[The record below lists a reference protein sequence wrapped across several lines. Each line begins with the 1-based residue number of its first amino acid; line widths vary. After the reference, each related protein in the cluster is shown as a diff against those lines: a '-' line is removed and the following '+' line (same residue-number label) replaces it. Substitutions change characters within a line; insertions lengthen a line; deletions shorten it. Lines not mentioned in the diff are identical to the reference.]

1 MYNDPLGTWR
11 CVLAKKNSFSIVG
24 VGASQ
29 GGYEN
34 TKAALEKLDLS
45 HLKGRTVLIK
55 PNAGRIAEPD
65 SGINT
70 SPEAVAG
77 CADALLEAGTSSI
90 TVGESPILG
99 VKALEALESCGIA
112 DVARKRG
119 IELLDLD
126 EMPARITKLRKGR
139 ALKSIGVC
147 GRVPDFDIIVS
158 VAVMKTHMHTG
169 VSLSLKNIKG
179 MLHGKEKVKL
189 HQLPG
194 EEGPEGRPLDIAIS
208 DLLEILRPDI
218 GVIDGWVGL
227 EGLGPSTGTAKPL
240 DVAVASLDP
249 VAADAVACRLMEI
262 DPLSI
267 PHIALAAKKGAG
279 TANLEEIDVIPSDYE
294 RFASP
299 FERPPT
305 DIALAFPDVVIY
317 EAGACSACIST
328 AMLFLQH
335 FSEELK
341 EYRIEGGKIHVALGK
356 DVEEVP
362 AGTIVIGNCA
372 AKHQNR
378 GPFAKGCP
386 PVASQIYKAVT
397 GREPDGPVP

>member
-1 MYNDPLGTWR
+1 MDRKRTSS
-11 CVLAKKNSFSIVG
+11 VVG
-24 VGASQ
+24 VGASR
-29 GGYEN
+29 GAYEN
-34 TKAALEKLDLS
+34 TRSALERLDLS
-45 HLKGRTVLIK
+45 HVKGQTVLIK
-55 PNAGRIAEPD
+55 PNAGRITEPG

-77 CADALLEAGTSSI
+77 CADALLEAGASSI

-99 VKALEALESCGIA
+99 VNALEALESCGIA
-112 DVARKRG
+112 ETARKRG
-119 IELLDLD
+119 IEILDLD
-126 EMPARITKLRKGR
+126 EAPAKITKLRKGE
-139 ALKSIGVC
+139 ALKSIGIC
-147 GRVPDFDIIVS
+147 GRVPEFDVIVS

-169 VSLSLKNIKG
+169 VSLSLKNVKG
-179 MLHGKEKVKL
+179 MLRGREKIKL

-194 EEGPEGRPLDIAIS
+194 KESPEGLPLDIAIS

-227 EGLGPSTGTAKPL
+227 EGLGPSAGTPKKL
-240 DVAVASLDP
+240 DAAVASLDP

-262 DPLSI
+262 DPISI
-267 PHIALAAKKGAG
+267 PHIAMASKRGAG
-279 TANLEEIDVIPSDYE
+279 TADLAEIDVIPSDYE
-294 RFASP
+294 RVASP

-305 DIALAFPDVVIY
+305 DLALAFPDVVIY

-335 FSEELK
+335 FSDELR
-341 EYRIEGGKIHVALGK
+341 EYQIEDGKIHVALGK
-356 DVEEVP
+356 DVEDVP

-372 AKHQNR
+372 AMYKSR

-386 PVASQIYKAVT
+386 PVASQIYREIT

>member
-1 MYNDPLGTWR
+1 M
-11 CVLAKKNSFSIVG
+11 VKKRLSSIVG
-24 VGASQ
+24 VGASR
-29 GGYEN
+29 GAYRN
-34 TKAALEKLDLS
+34 TRSALEKLDLAS
-45 HLKGRTVLIK
+45 VRGQTVLIK
-55 PNAGRIAEPD
+55 PNAGRITEPD

-77 CADALLEAGTSSI
+77 CADALLEAGASSI

-112 DVARKRG
+112 ETARKRG
-119 IELLDLD
+119 IEILDLD
-126 EMPARITKLRKGR
+126 EAPAKVTKLLKGK
-139 ALKSIGVC
+139 ALKSIGIC

-169 VSLSLKNIKG
+169 VSLSLKNVKG

-194 EEGPEGRPLDIAIS
+194 KESPEGRPLDIAIS

-227 EGLGPSTGTAKPL
+227 EGLGPSAGTAKPL
-240 DVAVASLDP
+240 DAAVASLDP

-262 DPLSI
+262 DPISI

-279 TANLEEIDVIPSDYE
+279 TADLKKINVLPSDYE
-294 RFASP
+294 RFASR

-305 DIALAFPDVVIY
+305 NIALAFPDVVIY

-328 AMLFLQH
+328 TMLFLQH

-341 EYRIEGGKIHVALGK
+341 RHQIEGGKIHVVLGK
-356 DVEEVP
+356 DVEDVP
-362 AGTIVIGNCA
+362 EGAIVIGNCA
-372 AKHQNR
+372 AMHKNR
-378 GPFAKGCP
+378 GPFVKGCP
-386 PVASQIYKAVT
+386 PVASRIYRAVT